1 MKRII
6 KGLLLT
12 SSMFMFTNAVSA
24 ATANISVSSSSKN
37 VVVGN
42 KFKVTTNVSSSDL
55 GAWKYC
61 ISYDSSVLKLEDST
75 ADAGSCVKAGVIG
88 QTGKTETWTFKA
100 IKSGNSKVTVR
111 AYAVYSLE
119 SEDLMSTSVGSVT
132 ISAKT
137 QAEIQASYSK
147 NNRLKS
153 LSIEGY
159 DFDKSFN
166 NDIKEY
172 NVSVPSEVT
181 SVNIIAQVEDGTAN
195 VSGTGVKDVIE
206 GLNTFDI
213 VVTAQNG
220 TSTSFKINVN
230 VEDQNPIKI
239 DYDGEEYTLIKRAG
253 LFEPP
258 KGFIASTV
266 KINDVDV
273 PSLTSDIL
281 DKVLVGF
288 KNSDGKVI
296 LFEYKDGEYSKY
308 VAFTFND
315 ITLNIIKMDKS
326 KLPDNYKSFKETIN
340 EEELEVYKS
349 KKSSKFALVYGID
362 VTTGEKD
369 LYQIDL
375 KNNTVQRYNDETTDV
390 IKDNNQKSLMIFG
403 ILGGVIFLEFLIIL
417 AFKHKNKKI
426 LNIIKNDKINKVKK
440 EAIKESKEESIDKK
454 ELKTTEIDVDKVE
467 EEIIDDNSKAKKKK
481 KKSK

>member
-6 KGLLLT
+6 KGLLLA
-12 SSMFMFTNAVSA
+12 SSIFMFTSVVSA

-37 VVVGN
+37 AVNVVVGN
-42 KFKVTTNVSSSDL
+42 KFKVTTTVSSSDL

-61 ISYDSSVLKLEDST
+61 ISYDSNVLKLEDST
-75 ADAGSCVKAGVIG
+75 ADAGTCVKAGVIG

-100 IKSGNSKVTVR
+100 IKSGTSKVTVR

-119 SEDLMSTSVGSVT
+119 TEDLMSTSVGSVN

-153 LSIEGY
+153 LSVEGY
-159 DFDKSFN
+159 EFDKPFN
-166 NDIKEY
+166 NDVKEY
-172 NVSVPSEVT
+172 SVNVPSEVT
-181 SVNIIAQVEDGTAN
+181 SVNIVAQVEDGTAN
-195 VSGTGVKDVIE
+195 VSGAGAKDVIE
-206 GLNTFDI
+206 GLNTFDV

-220 TSTSFKINVN
+220 TSNTFKINVN

-239 DYDGEEYTLIKRAG
+239 EYDGEEYSLIKRAG

-258 KGFIASTV
+258 KGFIASTT

-273 PSLTSDIL
+273 PSLTSDVL

-288 KNSDGKVI
+288 KNSNGKVV
-296 LFEYKDGEYSKY
+296 LFEYKDGKYNKY
-308 VAFTFND
+308 VAFTFSD
-315 ITLNIIKMDKS
+315 LTLNIIEMDKS
-326 KLPDNYKSFKETIN
+326 KLPKNYSSFKETLN
-340 EEELEVYKS
+340 EEVIEVYKY
-349 KKSSKFALVYGID
+349 KKDSSFALVYALN
-362 VTTGEKD
+362 VSTGKED

-375 KNNTVQRYNDETTDV
+375 KNNTVQLYNNEADERV
-390 IKDNNQKSLMIFG
+390 ESNSKNSLIIFA
-403 ILGGVIFLEFLIIL
+403 ILGGVILLEFLIIL
-417 AFKHKNKKI
+417 SSKNKNKRIINKI
-426 LNIIKNDKINKVKK
+426 KDKKLDKVKK

-454 ELKTTEIDVDKVE
+454 ELKTEEINIDIKENEIVDK
-467 EEIIDDNSKAKKKK
+467 DNKKKK
-481 KKSK
+481 GK